1 MFWCRHVKG
10 RVFVALA
17 NSTIVVF
24 SRTAGKYCRSR
35 PLTVLQCESKIPP
48 PRVFRTFFRNG
59 WEFLIS
65 FLHTYYVFL
74 CTPDY
79 KFLFNYFQL

>member
-1 MFWCRHVKG
+1 MVWCRHVKG

-17 NSTIVVF
+17 NSTVVVF

-48 PRVFRTFFRNG
+48 LRFSDIFSKRLGIFNQ
-59 WEFLIS
+59 FLR
-65 FLHTYYVFL
+65 TYYVFL
-74 CTPDY
+74 CTPDC